1 MIPRA
6 TYRLQLTRDFPFEAA
21 RAVVPYLARLGVS
34 HVYASPI
41 TMARAGSTHG
51 YDVVDPTRI
60 NPELGG
66 EEGFRA
72 LVQTLRAHDMGIIID
87 IVPNH
92 MGVAGGENG
101 WWNDVLRNGPESPY
115 ARFFDIDWR
124 SPLVLPILGDSLTAV
139 IARGDLALLTDGP
152 EPCLLLY
159 GERRLPLRAGSL
171 DAFAA
176 GGALEARQLRAL
188 ADAQHYRLASWRTAN
203 DSLNWRRFFS
213 INELAGLRIE
223 DAVVFE
229 ATHRLYFDL
238 FREGLIDGVRVDH
251 IDGLTDP
258 AGYGRALRAGFDAI
272 RAGEDRAYIVAEKI
286 LAAGEAM
293 APDWGM
299 DGTSGYDAM
308 RDLTALLH
316 DPRGEEPLR
325 ALWRR
330 LDPGRPDFGEEVLAA
345 RRDML
350 SWQFEAQL
358 AACVSAFAALAG
370 SAAAGDP
377 AFEATTPAM
386 LRRAIERLL
395 WVFPVYRTYGNGVHA
410 PASDAAVRD
419 QAWASAQAYLPPGE
433 GAVARHVLDWLGG
446 MGPGDPELAA
456 EAVRRF
462 QQLSA
467 PVAAKGVEDT
477 AFYRYAPLLSAND
490 VGFAPEQFAISP
502 AEFHQRALDR
512 QRSFPHAMLA
522 TATHDHKRGEDVR
535 ARLAV
540 LSAVPALWTARQQA
554 WTKISERHGSLVHP
568 ADRYQL
574 FQTLFGAWPT
584 VRSPATDADFADRMA
599 AWLEKAL
606 REARLRSSWEAPDAD
621 YETRAAA
628 LLHAL
633 LGDPEFTSD
642 MDDFV
647 ATLAP
652 AAQANSLVQTALKY
666 CMPGVPDLYQG
677 CELHDLSLVDPDNR
691 RPVDFSRRAAM
702 LDQAAEG
709 AEGEKLALI
718 VRLLGYRNGCPDL
731 FAHGRYRPLPAI
743 GPRAGHVLA
752 FERTHGEA
760 RLVCA
765 VLLRVADAM
774 IDRGGLPDADWWAG
788 TLVEGDPALPADR
801 FFGDAPIFIHADF

>member
-6 TYRLQLTRDFPFEAA
+6 TYRLQLTRDFPFDAA
-21 RAVVPYLARLGVS
+21 CAIVPYLARLGVS
-34 HVYASPI
+34 HIYASPI

-72 LVQTLRAHDMGIIID
+72 LVHTLRAHGMGIIID

-101 WWNDVLRNGPESPY
+101 WWNDVLRNGPESRY
-115 ARFFDIDWR
+115 ARYFDIDWR
-124 SPLVLPILGDSLTAV
+124 TPLVLPILGDSLTAV
-139 IARGDLALLTDGP
+139 IAQGDLGLSTDGP

-159 GERRLPLRAGSL
+159 GEQRLPLRPGSL

-176 GGALEARQLRAL
+176 GEALDARQLRAL
-188 ADAQHYRLASWRTAN
+188 ADAQHYRLVSWRTAN

-223 DAVVFE
+223 DPAVFD

-258 AGYGRALRAGFDAI
+258 AGYGRALRAAFDAI
-272 RAGEDRAYIVAEKI
+272 RTGKDRAYIVAEKI
-286 LAAGEAM
+286 LATEETM
-293 APDWGM
+293 ADDWGM
-299 DGTSGYDAM
+299 DGTSGYDVM

-325 ALWRR
+325 ALWRS
-330 LDPGRPDFGEEVLAA
+330 LDPGQCDFGEEVLAA

-370 SAAAGDP
+370 SAAASEP
-377 AFEATTPAM
+377 AFEAITLAM

-419 QAWASAQAYLPPGE
+419 QAWAAVQPHLPPGE
-433 GAVARHVLDWLGG
+433 APVARHILDWLGG
-446 MGPGDPELAA
+446 LGPGDPELAA

-502 AEFHQRALDR
+502 AEFHQRVLDR
-512 QRSFPHAMLA
+512 QRRFPHAMLA

-540 LSAVPALWTARQQA
+540 LSAVPALWAERQRA
-554 WTKISERHGSLVHP
+554 WTTIAERHGPPVHP

-574 FQTLFGAWPT
+574 FQTLFGAWPSA
-584 VRSPATDADFADRMA
+584 RSPAKDTDFASRMA
-599 AWLEKAL
+599 AWLEKSL

-621 YETRAAA
+621 YEARAAA

-633 LGDPEFTSD
+633 LGDAAFTAD

-647 ATLAP
+647 AKLAP
-652 AAQANSLVQTALKY
+652 AAQANTLVQTALKY

-677 CELHDLSLVDPDNR
+677 CELHDFSLVDPDNR
-691 RPVDFSRRAAM
+691 RLVDFARRAAM
-702 LDQAAEG
+702 LDRAAESP
-709 AEGEKLALI
+709 EGEKLALI
-718 VRLLGYRNGCPDL
+718 ARLLGYRKACPDL
-731 FAHGRYRPLPAI
+731 FAHGQYQPLAVA
-743 GPRAGHVLA
+743 GPRAGQVLA
-752 FERTHGEA
+752 FERTHGDA

-765 VLLRVADAM
+765 VLLRAAEAM
-774 IDRGGLPDADWWAG
+774 IEGGGPPDADWWAG
-788 TLVEGDPALPADR
+788 TAIEGDRALPAHWL
-801 FFGDAPIFIHADF
+801 FADAPIFFRADF